1 MLIKPTIKS
10 STNESYI
17 RKLFFYSLYGAGKR
31 SYQFLSIILILLALI
46 FSSGCASYK
55 NVTWKA
61 PETFPK
67 RFSKLMVIALI
78 PEDTLTRKLVEY
90 HIVGD
95 LQSAGY
101 NAVSFLN
108 TFNIDEF
115 SRLTEA
121 QAYQKLRQDSI
132 DAALTVFII
141 NEEKAEHY
149 KIGSKAPSLLH
160 YELFWDEDNNMKSN
174 TTYGNDKKY
183 AIAGN
188 LYDLATK
195 SLIYTV
201 QTRSFN
207 PISKGNL
214 GHEYGRM
221 LIREFQKQNVLVMQ
235 GPRINKR
242 DDKY

>member
-1 MLIKPTIKS
+1 MI
-10 STNESYI
+10 
-17 RKLFFYSLYGAGKR
+17 
-31 SYQFLSIILILLALI
+31 
-46 FSSGCASYK
+46 
-55 NVTWKA
+55 
-61 PETFPK
+61 
-67 RFSKLMVIALI
+67 IALI

-149 KIGSKAPSLLH
+149 K
-160 YELFWDEDNNMKSN
+160 
-174 TTYGNDKKY
+174 
-183 AIAGN
+183 
-188 LYDLATK
+188 
-195 SLIYTV
+195 
-201 QTRSFN
+201 
-207 PISKGNL
+207 
-214 GHEYGRM
+214 
-221 LIREFQKQNVLVMQ
+221 
-235 GPRINKR
+235 
-242 DDKY
+242 